1 MIWWRMLQMHFMTMF
16 LANSIKIFIRGSIM
30 NFKGAVRSFLVI
42 ELLFSGC
49 SAIQNPNHAKQTSGS
64 QDIAQVIDFPSNKY
78 PETAAHI
85 KDAIANGKTD
95 ICTIDR
101 DGAAERRKQ
110 SLANVPTKKGY
121 DRDEYPMAM
130 CLEGGKGASVRHI
143 KPADNR
149 GAGSYIGNKVEKL
162 QDGAKV
168 KIVVK

>member
-1 MIWWRMLQMHFMTMF
+1 M
-16 LANSIKIFIRGSIM
+16 K
-30 NFKGAVRSFLVI
+30 FKGIISIFLTVG
-42 ELLFSGC
+42 LLFTGC
-49 SAIQNPNHAKQTSGS
+49 STNQNSNQVKQTSGS
-64 QDIAQVIDFPSNKY
+64 QDIAQVIEFPSNKY

-130 CLEGGKGASVRHI
+130 CREGGKGADIKYI

-162 QDGAKV
+162 LDGEKV

>member
-1 MIWWRMLQMHFMTMF
+1 MKFKGIIGSF
-16 LANSIKIFIRGSIM
+16 LAVG
-30 NFKGAVRSFLVI
+30 
-42 ELLFSGC
+42 LLFTGC
-49 SAIQNPNHAKQTSGS
+49 STIQNSNSVKQTSGS
-64 QDIAQVIDFPSNKY
+64 QNIAQVIELPSNKY

-130 CLEGGKGASVRHI
+130 CREGGKGADIKYI

-149 GAGSYIGNKVEKL
+149 GAGSYIGNKVEKIP
-162 QDGAKV
+162 DGEKV

>member
-1 MIWWRMLQMHFMTMF
+1 MKFKGIIGGF
-16 LANSIKIFIRGSIM
+16 LAVG
-30 NFKGAVRSFLVI
+30 
-42 ELLFSGC
+42 LLFTGC
-49 SAIQNPNHAKQTSGS
+49 SVIQNPNPAKQTSGS
-64 QDIAQVIDFPSNKY
+64 QDIAQVIEFPSNKY

-101 DGAAERRKQ
+101 DRAAERRKQ

-130 CLEGGKGASVRHI
+130 CREGGKGADIRHI

-162 QDGAKV
+162 PDGAKV

>member
-1 MIWWRMLQMHFMTMF
+1 M
-16 LANSIKIFIRGSIM
+16 K
-30 NFKGAVRSFLVI
+30 FKGIISSFLTVG
-42 ELLFSGC
+42 LLFTGC

-64 QDIAQVIDFPSNKY
+64 PDIAQVIEFPSNKY

-85 KDAIANGKTD
+85 KDAISSGKTD

-110 SLANVPTKKGY
+110 SLANIPMKKGY

-130 CLEGGKGASVRHI
+130 CREGGKGADIKYI

-162 QDGAKV
+162 PDGEKV